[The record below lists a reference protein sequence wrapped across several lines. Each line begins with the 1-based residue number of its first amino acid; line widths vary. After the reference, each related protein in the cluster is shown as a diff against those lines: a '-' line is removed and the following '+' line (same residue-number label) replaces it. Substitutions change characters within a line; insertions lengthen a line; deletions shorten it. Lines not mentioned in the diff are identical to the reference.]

1 MVSRETLAST
11 ALDFL
16 QAVAKAAE
24 TRLGKR
30 PERIQRSEWM
40 VHTSPTSMS
49 SKVFERR
56 VFNSPA
62 VSMMYQTTLMGGD
75 FPQERELTEALVEAD
90 IPIEEMR

>member
-1 MVSRETLAST
+1 MVSRETAAST

-16 QAVAKAAE
+16 QAVAKVAE

-49 SKVFERR
+49 SKVFERW
-56 VFNSPA
+56 VFDRSA
-62 VSMMYQTTLMGGD
+62 VSTMYQTMLMGGD
-75 FPQERELTEALVEAD
+75 FPTREAIDRGTS
-90 IPIEEMR
+90 